1 MQSKV
6 QENCVIHAMIYN
18 GISVI
23 GGYDT
28 VTLESLVANGHK
40 KECNL
45 RLLITLFCLPA
56 GSLGWS
62 WRDSNS
68 RPNEDLICFL
78 HVYLRLNCRGGA
90 RPKPPT
96 QPLSSM
102 FRLRSEAS
110 RKLSPIFLH
119 HRVGPLRNN
128 SIRVM

>member
-1 MQSKV
+1 
-6 QENCVIHAMIYN
+6 MIYN

-28 VTLESLVANGHK
+28 VTLVSLVAHGHK

-68 RPNEDLICFL
+68 RPDKVPESFL
-78 HVYLRLNCRGGA
+78 HV
-90 RPKPPT
+90 
-96 QPLSSM
+96 
-102 FRLRSEAS
+102 
-110 RKLSPIFLH
+110 
-119 HRVGPLRNN
+119 
-128 SIRVM
+128 